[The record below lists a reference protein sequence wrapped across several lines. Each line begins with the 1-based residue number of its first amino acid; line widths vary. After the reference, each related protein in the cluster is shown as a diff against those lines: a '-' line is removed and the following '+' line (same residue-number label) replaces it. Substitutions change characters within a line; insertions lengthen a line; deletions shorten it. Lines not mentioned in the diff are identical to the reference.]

1 MDPRDVERPNKLRS
15 EKRADWSSG
24 STWPISHVG
33 CTDDMQDTRR
43 ERAVS
48 TSSTSLCSWMVE
60 EDFEVTGCEALASL
74 DENASCVDERPE
86 VVLEGAF
93 WFVVVEAGCR
103 ILDLAIS
110 LERKLGRGGGM
121 SSSSSPID
129 FESVGIYWVRSVSP
143 VRTHDDMDL
152 PFHE

>member
-1 MDPRDVERPNKLRS
+1 
-15 EKRADWSSG
+15 
-24 STWPISHVG
+24 
-33 CTDDMQDTRR
+33 MQDTRR

-60 EDFEVTGCEALASL
+60 EDSEVIDCEALASL
-74 DENASCVDERPE
+74 DEDASRVEERPE
-86 VVLEGAF
+86 VVSEGGF
-93 WFVVVEAGCR
+93 WFVVVEAGWR

-121 SSSSSPID
+121 SSSSSPMG
-129 FESVGIYWVRSVSP
+129 FESVGIYRVRSISP